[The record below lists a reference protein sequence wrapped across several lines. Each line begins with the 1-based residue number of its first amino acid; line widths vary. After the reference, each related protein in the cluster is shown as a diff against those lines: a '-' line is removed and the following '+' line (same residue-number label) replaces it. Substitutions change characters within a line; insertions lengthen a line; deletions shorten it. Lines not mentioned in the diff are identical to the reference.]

1 MSKIGRI
8 KFQDPVWKQALKDW
22 LVGKQTDAAVDE
34 KLRGQFKEWV
44 AASID
49 ERPALSEFS
58 QMMSPVRE
66 EEFAEFEGMRAMS
79 RMPEDRTQEGLARL
93 AQREAE
99 LGIANAD
106 RPREGLADERAL
118 IMDDAITGIRRATD
132 VGRKSQL
139 NYDQVR
145 EAMKIVKK
153 WMDKTTESGTYSR
166 GALHGLGAT
175 LKTWMKE
182 KYGLDEFPPHE
193 RWDNLYWNEA
203 KKFTKE

>member
-1 MSKIGRI
+1 
-8 KFQDPVWKQALKDW
+8 
-22 LVGKQTDAAVDE
+22 
-34 KLRGQFKEWV
+34 
-44 AASID
+44 
-49 ERPALSEFS
+49 
-58 QMMSPVRE
+58 
-66 EEFAEFEGMRAMS
+66 
-79 RMPEDRTQEGLARL
+79 
-93 AQREAE
+93 
-99 LGIANAD
+99 
-106 RPREGLADERAL
+106 
-118 IMDDAITGIRRATD
+118 MDDAITGAIRATD

-182 KYGLDEFPPHE
+182 KYGQDEMPPGE

-203 KKFTKE
+203 RKFTKE